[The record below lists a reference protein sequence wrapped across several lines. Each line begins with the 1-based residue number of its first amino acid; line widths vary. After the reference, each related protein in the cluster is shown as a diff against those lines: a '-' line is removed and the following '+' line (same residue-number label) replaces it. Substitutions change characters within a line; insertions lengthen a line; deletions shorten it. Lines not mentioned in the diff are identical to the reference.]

1 MRLFFRIIY
10 ALFMV
15 TLFWFTL
22 NTASNIV
29 TERYINKYV
38 VADLESEN
46 PNYLYFYSTI
56 PTYNHRTPLYS
67 LDTETMSIRF
77 YEIAV
82 RNGQRL
88 DEYVYV
94 LFHKKDGFDNT
105 LDHYLSIEGL
115 EQPVEYAQGQIYEV
129 LVMVNLEQVYIPK
142 SLMEANLGKEWSIKT
157 VSTEKQETDEEVEDP
172 IVFSFT
178 PTLQRAFEVKTAI
191 EAYHNLNEAYPK
203 TELEANNIYYYEQP
217 DYSEY
222 YIIYFSAL
230 SIYGV
235 VLAIS
240 LTGLMIYDLK
250 KKRA

>member
-22 NTASNIV
+22 NTASNLV
-29 TERYINKYV
+29 TERYINNYV
-38 VADLESEN
+38 VTDLESED
-46 PNYLYFYSTI
+46 PNYLYFYNSI

-67 LDTETMSIRF
+67 LDTENVSIRF
-77 YEIAV
+77 YEIVV

-94 LFHKKDGFDNT
+94 LLHKKDGFDNT
-105 LDHYLSIEGL
+105 LDHYLSIEGVD
-115 EQPVEYAQGQIYEV
+115 QPVEYAQGRIYEV

-142 SLMEANLGKEWSIKT
+142 SLIEANLGKEWSIRT
-157 VSTEKQETDEEVEDP
+157 VLEESQEEDEAVEDP

-178 PTLQRAFEVKTAI
+178 PTLERAFEVKSAI
-191 EAYHNLNEAYPK
+191 ETYHNLNETYPK
-203 TELEANNIYYYEQP
+203 TELEEYNIYFYEQP

-222 YIIYFSAL
+222 YIVYMTAL